1 MKKFIIIIFSILLI
15 FFSSNNY
22 SQALSVASF
31 TPALDKKV
39 AKMKTTEEK
48 VEFLQS
54 FSDLLASPR
63 FVQDKNA
70 KLFSDLREYSLN
82 MLRVFEY
89 ELKEEQSKNNS
100 KNQTTSNKTTS
111 TTTKKIS
118 RSDLPHLYDN
128 FSNIDEQKVR
138 DSVLSWHNEER
149 DSLWRSAYVYN
160 LDLEWSAT
168 TWANK
173 LANSGKTSN
182 LHARNSG
189 DWYYNYDSMINRFS
203 SLGIDFPRSINW
215 AASFSESV
223 WYGTYKCSKSDC
235 TQELITAIKKTWTW
249 LIMKEKSSNGS
260 HYRAATMKHFTQ
272 MWVWIAID
280 KNNNRYYLVLHYW
293 VNF

>member
-111 TTTKKIS
+111 TTTNKIS

-149 DSLWRSAYVYN
+149 DSL
-160 LDLEWSAT
+160 
-168 TWANK
+168 
-173 LANSGKTSN
+173 
-182 LHARNSG
+182 
-189 DWYYNYDSMINRFS
+189 
-203 SLGIDFPRSINW
+203 
-215 AASFSESV
+215 
-223 WYGTYKCSKSDC
+223 
-235 TQELITAIKKTWTW
+235 
-249 LIMKEKSSNGS
+249 
-260 HYRAATMKHFTQ
+260 
-272 MWVWIAID
+272 
-280 KNNNRYYLVLHYW
+280 
-293 VNF
+293 

>member
-1 MKKFIIIIFSILLI
+1 LI

-48 VEFLQS
+48 VKFLQS

-111 TTTKKIS
+111 TTTNKIS

-149 DSLWRSAYVYN
+149 DSL
-160 LDLEWSAT
+160 
-168 TWANK
+168 
-173 LANSGKTSN
+173 
-182 LHARNSG
+182 
-189 DWYYNYDSMINRFS
+189 
-203 SLGIDFPRSINW
+203 
-215 AASFSESV
+215 
-223 WYGTYKCSKSDC
+223 
-235 TQELITAIKKTWTW
+235 
-249 LIMKEKSSNGS
+249 
-260 HYRAATMKHFTQ
+260 
-272 MWVWIAID
+272 
-280 KNNNRYYLVLHYW
+280 
-293 VNF
+293 

>member
-89 ELKEEQSKNNS
+89 ELKEGQSKNNS

-118 RSDLPHLYDN
+118 RSDLPHLYNN
-128 FSNIDEQKVR
+128 FSKIEKKKVR

-272 MWVWIAID
+272 MWVWITID